1 MNNRSRVRWIVL
13 AALLLL
19 TFASRLCHL
28 DIVWVEEA
36 YPAAAAIQM
45 SDYGKTIY
53 QDFWFDKPPGAAY
66 FYRLFDAQPGL
77 PLRIAGTFFVF
88 ACALLAYA
96 AARKAWGER
105 EGLFAAALLVFSLT
119 FDHPSAVMAIAPDLL
134 MVLPHLA
141 ALCLLAYRQHIPA
154 GIATGVA
161 FWINPKAAFLGAAG
175 LLWSRSPA
183 FAISA
188 ALTGAVLL
196 APVWQGWWDQVIVWG
211 RAYSADPPGVAPL
224 WEGVRQT
231 GSWIW
236 FHLTLVAC
244 AAIALTREN
253 RRWTFVAMLALNL
266 CAVILGLRFY
276 PRYFFQLLPL
286 MVILAAR
293 GFWLIPVRYR
303 CLLLGLLLIPA
314 IRFGRQYPILAADLI
329 AGRPHQWNQLALA
342 DDSRE
347 AADILARNRDA
358 ANDTLF
364 VWGYRPDILMR
375 TRMPL
380 GAPYLDSQPL
390 NGVLADRHLQSAK
403 PSVKPVGDPHAIRAT
418 FVVDGLGLL
427 NPALAFPAGGAYNE
441 IARTRYSILYRRR
454 IQ

>member
-1 MNNRSRVRWIVL
+1 MNTRRRVRWIVL

-77 PLRIAGTFFVF
+77 PLRLAGTLFVF
-88 ACALLAYA
+88 ACAILAYA

-105 EGLFAAALLVFSLT
+105 EGLTAAALLVFSLT
-119 FDHPSAVMAIAPDLL
+119 FDHPSAILAIAPDLL

-141 ALCLLAYRQHIPA
+141 ALCLLAYRRNIPA
-154 GIATGVA
+154 GIVTGIA

-183 FAISA
+183 FAVSA
-188 ALTGAVLL
+188 AITAAVLL
-196 APVWQGWWDQVIVWG
+196 APVWQGWWEQVIVWG
-211 RAYSADPPGVAPL
+211 RAYSADPPGPAPV
-224 WEGVRQT
+224 WEGVKQT

-236 FHLTLVAC
+236 FHLTLVAG
-244 AAIALTREN
+244 AAVAMSRGIQ
-253 RRWTFVAMLALNL
+253 RRWTVVAMLLL
-266 CAVILGLRFY
+266 SFCAVVLGLRFY

-293 GFWLIPVRYR
+293 GLWLTPVRYR
-303 CLLLGLLLIPA
+303 CVLLGLLLIPG
-314 IRFGRQYPILAADLI
+314 IRFGRQYPVLAADLL
-329 AGRPHQWNQLALA
+329 AGRPHQWNQLSLA

-347 AADILARNRDA
+347 VATTLKNSAPG
-358 ANDTLF
+358 DTLF
-364 VWGYRPDILMR
+364 VWGYRPDVLMR

-403 PSVKPVGDPHAIRAT
+403 PSVHPVGDPRAIRAT

-427 NPALAFPAGGAYNE
+427 NPALAFPAGDNYIE